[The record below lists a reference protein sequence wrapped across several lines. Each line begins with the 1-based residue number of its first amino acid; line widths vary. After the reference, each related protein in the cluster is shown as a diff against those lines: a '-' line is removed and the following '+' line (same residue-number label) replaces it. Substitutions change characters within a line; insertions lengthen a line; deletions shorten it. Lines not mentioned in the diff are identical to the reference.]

1 MEKKYIIPASTLIA
15 GILIWVIFL
24 LVKSKA
30 EITFI
35 SEVSMGIITGGLL
48 VFSAF
53 RCRRVGG
60 PKGGNIFRA
69 SLLFIMAGITFWL
82 IGITAA
88 ILLLAGSLVILLLVL
103 RKTEE
108 LTKVAEG

>member
-15 GILIWVIFL
+15 GILIWVFFLIF
-24 LVKSKA
+24 KSKE
-30 EITFI
+30 EITFV
-35 SEVSMGIITGGLL
+35 SELSLGIITGGLL
-48 VFSAF
+48 IFSAF

-69 SLLFIMAGITFWL
+69 SLLFIMAVITYWL
-82 IGITAA
+82 IGMTAS
-88 ILLLAGSLVILLLVL
+88 ILLLAGSIVILLLVL

-108 LTKVAEG
+108 LSKVAGG

>member
-24 LVKSKA
+24 IVYTKD
-30 EITFI
+30 EMTFI
-35 SEVSMGIITGGLL
+35 SELFLGLITGGLL
-48 VFSAF
+48 IFSAF

-69 SLLFIMAGITFWL
+69 SLLFVIAVLSYWL

-88 ILLLAGSLVILLLVL
+88 ILLLVSSIVVFF
-103 RKTEE
+103 
-108 LTKVAEG
+108 VAIKKIENISKIAKA